1 MTSSSAPLGYHRLA
15 RANPNYRW
23 WKPLVVAAA
32 GFALYFV
39 IALLILRVVGFVA
52 SALLSD
58 AEYIE
63 YTRQLL
69 SPNTVLTSPLAIAAL
84 LISVLLM
91 TPALVIVRR
100 ALGLGGLGH
109 LSSVA
114 GRIRWRWFGVA
125 LLPAVAYI
133 GVQGVIGYGI
143 APFVDSEPLGAA
155 TVSAGTFALSLTV
168 ILLLVPLQASAEE
181 YVFRGFVM
189 QAVGGWLR
197 WPAIALVA
205 STIPFVL
212 GHIYNAWGLLEV
224 LVFALVAAWVTL
236 RTGGLEAAIGVH
248 ILTNVLAFSIPALG
262 FENVTESNGSP
273 EGLLAAAI
281 LLPLYAWGI
290 DVLFRR
296 SGLSRTLPVVSPVQP
311 VVDARTRDVPPPGTA
326 PPAASMPILSTTQ
339 PDSTASTTQPVTGNT
354 THPDST
360 GSTTQPVTGSNSPQ
374 VDPTTPPAVG
384 GTS

>member
-39 IALLILRVVGFVA
+39 IALVALRVVGFVA
-52 SALLSD
+52 STLLSD
-58 AEYIE
+58 AEYVE

-91 TPALVIVRR
+91 SPALVIVRR
-100 ALGLGGLGH
+100 TLGLGGLGY

-296 SGLSRTLPVVSPVQP
+296 SGLSRTLSVVGPVQP

-326 PPAASMPILSTTQ
+326 PPAASIPIPIRLQ
-339 PDSTASTTQPVTGNT
+339 PDSPDSTTQPVTGSAA
-354 THPDST
+354 HPVT
-360 GSTTQPVTGSNSPQ
+360 GSATHPVTGSNSPQ